1 MSNKTINFQ
10 TEQGLIAIGSGGFFG
25 LGFGKSVQKF
35 GYLPEVQGD
44 FIFSVIAEELGFFG
58 IMVLVSSYCY
68 VAYRGYRIAR
78 RVDDPF
84 AKYVAVGIVSWILVQ
99 SFVNMGVNLNI
110 VPLTGV
116 TLPFVSYG

>member
-1 MSNKTINFQ
+1 M
-10 TEQGLIAIGSGGFFG
+10 
-25 LGFGKSVQKF
+25 GFGKSVQKF

-44 FIFSVIAEELGFFG
+44 FIFSVIAEELGFVG
-58 IMVLVSSYCY
+58 VMVLVSSYCY

-84 AKYVAVGIVSWILVQ
+84 AKYVAVGITSWILIQ

-116 TLPFVSYG
+116 TLPFVSY